1 MRTYRANKVIPP
13 SVAKLPVKPQIKTQP
28 QAWEDGKL
36 LHGLKE
42 ASVILTHKLGD
53 GYSVDQIRARIKSGE
68 WTERFHWY
76 RTGKLYKINIQAVI
90 NWQLGI

>member
-1 MRTYRANKVIPP
+1 MRTYQASKAAP
-13 SVAKLPVKPQIKTQP
+13 STVTKLSVKSQTTTQP

-36 LHGLKE
+36 LHNLEE
-42 ASVILTHKLGD
+42 ASVILTHKLGE
-53 GYSVDQIRARIKSGE
+53 GYSVPQLRSRIKTGE
-68 WTERFHWY
+68 WKEQLHWY